1 MNTMTQ
7 HTPGP
12 WFYDGPNGCGSHII
26 HVAQGEIA
34 EAFSDSWGDEGQQ
47 AAANARLIAAAPDL
61 LESCIAMIAA
71 FGGDVPDWLQNEV
84 AVVESAIAKAT
95 ASQP

>member
-1 MNTMTQ
+1 MNTITQ
-7 HTPGP
+7 HTRGP
-12 WFYDGPNGCGSHII
+12 WFYDGQNGCGSHII

-34 EAFSDSWGDEGQQ
+34 EAFGDSWGDDGQQ

-71 FGGDVPDWLQNEV
+71 FGGDVPDWLRGEV
-84 AVVESAIAKAT
+84 AQMELAIAKAT
-95 ASQP
+95 SNQP